1 MIIVELLVAMFVGIL
16 TAPIAVTAI
25 LSILMLALSVSL
37 IINYGRL

>member
-1 MIIVELLVAMFVGIL
+1 MIILELLAATLIGIL

-25 LSILMLALSVSL
+25 LSILMLILSVSL

>member
-1 MIIVELLVAMFVGIL
+1 MIILELLAATLIGIL
-16 TAPIAVTAI
+16 TAPIELTAI